1 MGGLRPPTRRGAAF
15 GRPPSG
21 FLFGGFGEGFWKVLG
36 WFLEGFG
43 NLEGLG
49 DGFLIV
55 FGGFGEFGGFGGY
68 LFDGFW
74 RVFGG
79 FWERVA
85 GRVF

>member
-1 MGGLRPPTRRGAAF
+1 M
-15 GRPPSG
+15 
-21 FLFGGFGEGFWKVLG
+21 G